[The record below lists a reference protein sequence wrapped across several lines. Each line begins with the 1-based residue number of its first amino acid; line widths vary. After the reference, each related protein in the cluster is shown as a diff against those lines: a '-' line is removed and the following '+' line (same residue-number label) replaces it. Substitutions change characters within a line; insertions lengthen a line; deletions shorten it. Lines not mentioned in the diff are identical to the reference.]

1 MGASTGIFKEPEIA
15 VMVTVVLLTT
25 LLTPIIM
32 RGAFA
37 IHCPEDDDEDQRT
50 REEPLTYA
58 RVAETT
64 GRGVEAEICD
74 GFRQVNV
81 CGFQVGRPGTS
92 LSRSGQ
98 RGPSDHL
105 QRHKHRNGTDQAR
118 M

>member
-1 MGASTGIFKEPEIA
+1 
-15 VMVTVVLLTT
+15 MVTVVLLTT

-64 GRGVEAEICD
+64 AEARSRNLRRISSSQRLRFSGRATWYIS
-74 GFRQVNV
+74 FAIWSKRAQ
-81 CGFQVGRPGTS
+81 
-92 LSRSGQ
+92 RSS
-98 RGPSDHL
+98 PM
-105 QRHKHRNGTDQAR
+105 T
-118 M
+118 